1 MPLPKSHPAVHRQ
14 ALRAVATI
22 ELTKGVIVLLAGFGL
37 LSLLHRDIWGIA
49 DSLLEFLH
57 ISPDRRFAQIFL
69 DWADKV
75 TDRSL
80 LWLTGLAW
88 IYSILRFIE
97 GYGLWYERAWA
108 EWLALVSGSL
118 YLPFEIHDLVRKPN
132 LIRAA
137 IVLINLAVVL
147 YMLFL
152 RLDAI
157 KHKSTAIPQSS
168 GSGQH

>member
-1 MPLPKSHPAVHRQ
+1 MTLPRSHQGVHRQ

-57 ISPDRRFAQIFL
+57 VSPDKRFAQIFL

-75 TDRSL
+75 TDRNL
-80 LWLTGLAW
+80 LWLAGIAW
-88 IYSILRFIE
+88 AYSILRFIE
-97 GYGLWYERAWA
+97 GYGLWRERAWA

-132 LIRAA
+132 AIRAA
-137 IVLINLAVVL
+137 IFLVNLGVEL
-147 YMLFL
+147 YMLFI
-152 RLDAI
+152 RLDAM
-157 KHKSTAIPQSS
+157 KNKNAAFVPNS
-168 GSGQH
+168 GSEQH

>member
-1 MPLPKSHPAVHRQ
+1 MTLPKSHPAVHRQ

-22 ELTKGVIVLLAGFGL
+22 ELTKGVIVLLASFGV

-49 DSLLEFLH
+49 DSLLQLLH
-57 ISPDRRFAQIFL
+57 INPDKRYAQIFL
-69 DWADKV
+69 GWADKV
-75 TDRSL
+75 TDRNL
-80 LWLTGLAW
+80 LWLAGIAW
-88 IYSILRFIE
+88 AYSILRFVE
-97 GYGLWYERAWA
+97 GYGLWHERAWA

-118 YLPFEIHDLVRKPN
+118 YLPFEIHDLVHKPN

-137 IVLINLAVVL
+137 IFLINLAVVL

-157 KHKSTAIPQSS
+157 KNRATALPQDS